1 MIHNPRS
8 TSKDDVFPAT
18 TAEAESRP
26 RRPKPRASY
35 ENVWIPPRERREE
48 DEEEEEDDEEED
60 AATPEV
66 STASSSCRSSLTHDD
81 KPPSSIPPTL
91 PRRNTREAIQRLLNL
106 ETDSLLCVF
115 CLGHKVHAR

>member
-8 TSKDDVFPAT
+8 TSKEDVFPAA

-26 RRPKPRASY
+26 RRTKPRASY

-48 DEEEEEDDEEED
+48 DEEDEEDDEEED

-81 KPPSSIPPTL
+81 KPPSSVPPTL
-91 PRRNTREAIQRLLNL
+91 PRRNTREAFQQP
-106 ETDSLLCVF
+106 F
-115 CLGHKVHAR
+115 

>member
-8 TSKDDVFPAT
+8 TSKEDVFPAA

-48 DEEEEEDDEEED
+48 DEEDDEEED

-66 STASSSCRSSLTHDD
+66 STASSSCRSSLTHDG
-81 KPPSSIPPTL
+81 KPPSSVPPTL
-91 PRRNTREAIQRLLNL
+91 PRRNTREAIQRLLSL

-115 CLGHKVHAR
+115 CLGPKVHAR

>member
-1 MIHNPRS
+1 MIPNPRS
-8 TSKDDVFPAT
+8 TSKDDVFPAA

-48 DEEEEEDDEEED
+48 DDEEEEVDEED

-81 KPPSSIPPTL
+81 KPPSSVPPTL
-91 PRRNTREAIQRLLNL
+91 PRRNTREAIQQP
-106 ETDSLLCVF
+106 F
-115 CLGHKVHAR
+115 